1 MEEFHTPA
9 ARREKSGHYFYK
21 PLVFSR
27 CVSSAM
33 PGSTVDTCSASVWK
47 LMEAIHMFYGVVNLD
62 PVADTRPTLQCL
74 FYDHADWRS
83 MYS

>member
-1 MEEFHTPA
+1 MGEFHTPA

-33 PGSTVDTCSASVWK
+33 PGSTVDTLFCVS
-47 LMEAIHMFYGVVNLD
+47 LEAIHMFYGVVNLD
-62 PVADTRPTLQCL
+62 PVADTRPTLQRL
-74 FYDHADWRS
+74 IYDHADWRS
-83 MYS
+83 LYS